1 MKIAPHSIALTIPT
15 RVPAQTRSAQT
26 GSTTSGQTTK
36 AVNPFAALVT
46 SRLPAASSGA
56 AVAVKTSATPT
67 TTKTTPVTVNPL
79 AGLVTCG
86 PPPPPANPAS
96 STSTTAATEVAPV
109 NPLAGLVTA
118 TPAVNAASTPGS
130 TPLPV
135 PAQPGIGAL
144 IAAIMNGSFQP
155 TYKTPSQLAENTPL
169 GTVYNSPVYYASDQ
183 TAQQLATLLGGT
195 VVQKVPFASSNATT
209 TEPKANF
216 IQLPSGQTVNA
227 ADVSYYAKFGGYGA
241 QWLAADLTQEINQGG
256 VITSYNDQMVAFLS
270 GTGNHPGDPPTF
282 QPNVIGP
289 AIAGMTY
296 PPGTLAADGS
306 VINPATPNVIGS

>member
-1 MKIAPHSIALTIPT
+1 MKIAQHSVTLPT
-15 RVPAQTRSAQT
+15 PARVPAQTHNAQT
-26 GSTTSGQTTK
+26 GSATSGQTTK

-46 SRLPAASSGA
+46 GRPPVARSGEG
-56 AVAVKTSATPT
+56 VAVKTAAAPSA
-67 TTKTTPVTVNPL
+67 TKTTMATVNPL
-79 AGLVTCG
+79 AGWVTCG
-86 PPPPPANPAS
+86 PPPANPAS
-96 STSTTAATEVAPV
+96 STATTAATTEVVPV

-118 TPAVNAASTPGS
+118 TPAVTAASTPSS
-130 TPLPV
+130 TPAAT

-155 TYKTPSQLAENTPL
+155 TFKDRSQLTENMPF
-169 GTVYNSPVYYASDQ
+169 GTVYDSPAYYASDQ

-195 VVQKVPFASSNATT
+195 VVQKVPFPTSTATT

-227 ADVSYYAKFGGYGA
+227 ADLAYYAKFGGYGVP
-241 QWLAADLTQEINQGG
+241 QLAADLTQEINQGG
-256 VITSYNDQMVAFLS
+256 AITNYNDQMVAFLS
-270 GTGNHPGDPPTF
+270 GTGNFPDDMPMF
-282 QPNVIGP
+282 QANVIGP

-306 VINPATPNVIGS
+306 VINPMAPNAIGT